1 MLSELSELSYFDRLP
16 VLWFHDVPPP
26 LGEMLG
32 SWDSTEVNAFRAG
45 LNDVF
50 PFNALKA
57 GEQVLGESDFV
68 S

>member
-1 MLSELSELSYFDRLP
+1 M
-16 VLWFHDVPPP
+16 WFHHVPPP
-26 LGEMLG
+26 FTPWLG
-32 SWDSTEVNAFRAG
+32 SDSTQTQVNAFRAG